1 MKKENKPREK
11 YSLSCQKYFIT
22 AEDIGSYPSGYNH
35 VIWNFGL
42 TETRRI
48 REFMKAINAVYPE
61 KFCEKELIEFGQL
74 LLQYSPYSAVQAICA
89 IRNLVF
95 G

>member
-1 MKKENKPREK
+1 MKKENRPKEK
-11 YSLSCQKYFIT
+11 YSISYQKYFIT

-42 TETRRI
+42 TENRRI
-48 REFMKAINAVYPE
+48 REFMKAINAVYPA
-61 KFCEKELIEFGQL
+61 KFCEKELVEFGQL
-74 LLQYSPYSAVQAICA
+74 LLQYSPYSAVQAIHA

>member
-1 MKKENKPREK
+1 MKKENKPKEK

-22 AEDIGSYPSGYNH
+22 TEDIGSYPSGYNH

-48 REFMKAINAVYPE
+48 HEFMKAINAVYPE

-95 G
+95 C